1 MKKEMKVVVKE
12 PGKAPEVKMVT
23 DDLYEMQRLVG
34 GWIEIVRPFEDM
46 HTLLVCNE
54 EGVYRD
60 GRPNVQI
67 GNTVIFGPFF
77 VCSEEYGDDGPEC
90 AGLADEQAD
99 YFMNILG

>member
-1 MKKEMKVVVKE
+1 MKKEMNVVVKE
-12 PGKAPEVKMVT
+12 PGKAPEVRMVT
-23 DDLYEMQRLVG
+23 DDLHEMQRLVG

-77 VCSEEYGDDGPEC
+77 ICSEETGEDGYEF
-90 AGLADEQAD
+90 AGLTDEQAD

>member
-12 PGKAPEVKMVT
+12 PGKAPEVRMVT
-23 DDLYEMQRLVG
+23 DDLHEMQRLVG

-67 GNTVIFGPFF
+67 GNTVILGPFF
-77 VCSEEYGDDGPEC
+77 VCSEETGEGGYEF
-90 AGLADEQAD
+90 AGLTDEQAD

>member
-12 PGKAPEVKMVT
+12 PGKAPEVRMVT
-23 DDLYEMQRLVG
+23 DDLHEMQRLVG

-46 HTLLVCNE
+46 HTLLVYNE

-77 VCSEEYGDDGPEC
+77 VCSEETGEDGYEF
-90 AGLADEQAD
+90 AGLTDEQAD